1 MSAVGT
7 RAVFHL
13 LLVKP
18 THYDDDGYPIQWW
31 RSAIPANTLAAVYG
45 IAEDARARQVLGPA
59 VDIRIHAIDE
69 CNKRVRCESLIRTV
83 LRDGGHGLL
92 ALVGVQS
99 NQFPRAIDIAR
110 PFRAAGLPVCIGG
123 FHVSGSLAM
132 LPEMPE
138 EMRAA
143 QALGISFF
151 AGEAEGGRIDQV
163 LRDALAGRLQPVYDW
178 LAEMPD
184 LRGAP
189 IPILPARQV
198 RRTMGFYSSFDLGRG
213 CPFQCSFCTI
223 INVQGRVSR
232 FRTADDLEAIVRAN
246 HAIGIDGF
254 FITDDNLA
262 RNRNWEACFDRLIQL
277 RETEGLRVNLQIQV
291 DTLCHRIP
299 RSSTRPRR
307 PASIR
312 SSSGWKTSIPTIS
325 RRQGRSRTASPNTVK
340 CCSPGRRTPSSSRP
354 ATSSAFPNDTRN
366 SVAHD
371 IEVIKRELPLDVMY
385 FTYLTPLP
393 GCEDHKRLL
402 EEHVWMDPDL
412 NKYDL
417 DHRVTHH
424 PVMSD
429 VDWEAAYEEAWQRFY
444 TFEHMETVLKR
455 MQALGSRK
463 GIETLRRLA
472 VHRLFPRIYGIHP
485 WEGGI
490 ARLRHRRDRR
500 PTMKLE
506 NPFVFYPRYMVQSII
521 ENFGVIS
528 AHLRLLFTLIRVWR
542 DERNAVYCDSAI
554 WRDAP
559 EQDLALYSETRG
571 GKKAFERALRQ
582 RSRLGFPRQRDL
594 ADVREETRELR

>member
-1 MSAVGT
+1 VSVVGT
-7 RAVFHL
+7 RTVFHL

-69 CNKRVRCESLIRTV
+69 CNKRVSCEGLIRTV

-110 PFRAAGLPVCIGG
+110 PFRAAGVPVCIGG
-123 FHVSGSLAM
+123 FHVSGCLAM

-151 AGEAEGGRIDQV
+151 AGEAEGGRLDQV
-163 LRDALAGRLQPVYDW
+163 LRDALAGRLRPTYNW

-184 LRGAP
+184 LRGSP

-277 RETEGLRVNLQIQV
+277 REAEGLCVNLQIQV
-291 DTLCHRIP
+291 DTLCHRVP
-299 RSSTRPRR
+299 RFIDKAVAAGVDQVFIGLENINPDNLAAARKKQNRITEYRDMLL
-307 PASIR
+307 A
-312 SSSGWKTSIPTIS
+312 WKAHPVVI
-325 RRQGRSRTASPNTVK
+325 TA
-340 CCSPGRRTPSSSRP
+340 GYIIG
-354 ATSSAFPNDTRN
+354 FPNDTRD

-402 EEHVWMDPDL
+402 NEQVWMDPDL

-424 PVMSD
+424 PLMSD

-455 MQALGSRK
+455 MRALGSRK

-490 ARLRHRRDRR
+490 ARIRHRRDRR
-500 PTMKLE
+500 PTMKRE

-528 AHLRLLFTLIRVWR
+528 AHLRLLFILIRARR
-542 DERNAVYCDSAI
+542 DERNHVYCDGAI
-554 WRDAP
+554 SRDAP

-571 GKKAFERALRQ
+571 GKKALERALEQ
-582 RSRLGFPRQRDL
+582 RSQS
-594 ADVREETRELR
+594 AWRERVM